1 MDAINSLII
10 RVSLGSAISAIF
22 CISEWLT
29 FCIFPG
35 TPRSVI
41 TDIAKQGISI
51 WRATIPPEQLTFQQY
66 HHQ

>member
-35 TPRSVI
+35 TPRLVI
-41 TDIAKQGISI
+41 TEIAKQGH
-51 WRATIPPEQLTFQQY
+51 AEPENDIENIDKVKASES
-66 HHQ
+66 